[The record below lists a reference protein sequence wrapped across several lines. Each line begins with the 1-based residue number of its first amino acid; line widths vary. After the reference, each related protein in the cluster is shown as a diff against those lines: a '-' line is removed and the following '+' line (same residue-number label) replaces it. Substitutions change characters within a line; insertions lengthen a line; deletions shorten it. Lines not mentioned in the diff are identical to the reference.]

1 MQCLVVLRRE
11 TCHEARFAAW
21 RELTEMAVL
30 SVYHNRIFIERFQ
43 GLGVIDFA
51 RLEAIRIARVS
62 VAQQDDARRGEAVDA
77 WIPSEDAWSTKT
89 ILFCPA
95 EDELDFVWERE

>member
-21 RELTEMAVL
+21 RKLTEMAVL
-30 SVYHNRIFIERFQ
+30 SVYHNKIFVGRFQ
-43 GLGVIDFA
+43 GLMVIDFTC
-51 RLEAIRIARVS
+51 LGAIRAAGVS
-62 VAQQDDARRGEAVDA
+62 VAQQDDARGGEAVDA
-77 WIPSEDAWSTKT
+77 WAPSEGAWSTGT

-95 EDELDFVWERE
+95 EDELDFVWERK